1 VRELQNTIER
11 AAILADADEIGS
23 EALQLPAA
31 RPSAGQM
38 PATMLDEN
46 FNWEG
51 SLDEV
56 ASRAAAHVERF
67 KIAEALRE
75 CKWNKSRAAER
86 LGVSYK
92 TLLNKI
98 KIFGLES

>member
-1 VRELQNTIER
+1 LQNTIER
-11 AAILADADEIGS
+11 AAILADADEIDAAG
-23 EALQLPAA
+23 LQLPAA
-31 RPSAGQM
+31 RPAPGQM

-46 FNWEG
+46 FSWEG

-56 ASRAAAHVERF
+56 ASRAHAHVERF

-98 KIFGLES
+98 KAFGLES